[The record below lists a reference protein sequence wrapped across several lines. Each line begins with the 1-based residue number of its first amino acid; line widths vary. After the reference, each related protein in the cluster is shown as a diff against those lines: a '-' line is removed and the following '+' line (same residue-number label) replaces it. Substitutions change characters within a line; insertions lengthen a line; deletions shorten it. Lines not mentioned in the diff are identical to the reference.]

1 MKRRTALIAL
11 LVLSLAL
18 AGLFTARAV
27 MIATMLRNEGPASTL
42 PIAPWMTPRYI
53 VRAYHVPPSEMRA
66 LLDLSPG
73 EGGRLTLEEIA
84 ARRGVPVETLIARI
98 EQALPADAPSEGK
111 APQAESGGRP

>member
-1 MKRRTALIAL
+1 MNRRTALVVL

-18 AGLFTARAV
+18 AGLFAARAAMV
-27 MIATMLRNEGPASTL
+27 AMMWREEGPVATL

-53 VRAYHVPPSEMRA
+53 VRAYHLPPSEMRA
-66 LLDLSPG
+66 LLDLAPG

-98 EQALPADAPSEGK
+98 EKALPANAPAAREAPSE
-111 APQAESGGRP
+111 EDDHRP